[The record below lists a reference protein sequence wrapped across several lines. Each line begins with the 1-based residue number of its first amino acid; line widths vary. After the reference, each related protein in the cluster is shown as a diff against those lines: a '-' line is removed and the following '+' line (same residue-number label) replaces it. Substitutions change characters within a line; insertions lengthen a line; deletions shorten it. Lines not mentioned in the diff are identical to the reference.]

1 MILRS
6 RSYLLTA
13 GALLWLAFTP
23 LAAMAS
29 PVTYNYSGNVFT
41 SFSSGAP
48 VTGSNYIQITLE
60 FASVLPGNLSFQDE
74 TGGLLYW
81 WIGDGSEAIDSS
93 YLGANLVA
101 ILSTDAA
108 GNIVGEWSVMAV
120 IMTILGSHI
129 TTLSF
134 TSNNCAV
141 HYGQFEDSVQYNDSA
156 PPNISWS
163 ASTTPIDGWT
173 PVSVAPEPSPT
184 WLLIPGVVGL
194 FVKSRY
200 PRSS

>member
-1 MILRS
+1 
-6 RSYLLTA
+6 
-13 GALLWLAFTP
+13 
-23 LAAMAS
+23 
-29 PVTYNYSGNVFT
+29 
-41 SFSSGAP
+41 
-48 VTGSNYIQITLE
+48 
-60 FASVLPGNLSFQDE
+60 LSFQDE

-81 WIGDGSEAIDSS
+81 RIDDGSEALESPD
-93 YLGANLVA
+93 YGAYMVA

-120 IMTILGSHI
+120 ITTILGSHI

-134 TSNNCAV
+134 TSNNCVV

-156 PPNISWS
+156 PPNIFWS

-184 WLLIPGVVGL
+184 WLLVPGAIGL
-194 FVKSRY
+194 LVKRRY